1 MLKYIKGKN
10 MTDRTYWNGNLIKEL
25 KDNEVFV
32 FGSNPEGIHGAGGA
46 KAALSFGAKYGMGR
60 GLSGKTYALVTKNLH
75 AGFQEKSTGII
86 YNKEGYCS
94 VTKDQIKQNI
104 EELYE
109 CAKQNPDNKFLITFQ
124 YDTFPNGT
132 PKKSLNGY
140 SSQEMFEMFY
150 REDIPTNIIF
160 HESYEKHFSL
170 KNQLVE
176 KPNSQDEYTFFFNL
190 TSPFS
195 NFHPSKFTY
204 KEYTF
209 ISNEQFM
216 MFSKAKTFGDE
227 LTATKIIS
235 VNEEG
240 LAKKFLTNELT
251 RENILQNSQ
260 NCSEWNKL
268 MMSIKKLGRE
278 VKNYDEQVWN
288 SKRVKIVLFGAR
300 EKFNQNEDLKNI
312 LLATGNSIMVEASKY
327 DKIWGIGL
335 YEEDAKKTSPKNWQG
350 LNLLGK
356 VLTQLKIELQNNPTK
371 RPKP

>member
-335 YEEDAKKTSPKNWQG
+335 CEEDAKKTSPKNWQG

>member
-204 KEYTF
+204 KEYTV

-335 YEEDAKKTSPKNWQG
+335 CEEDAKKTSPKNWQG

>member
-1 MLKYIKGKN
+1 
-10 MTDRTYWNGNLIKEL
+10 MTERFYWNGNLIKEL
-25 KDNEVFV
+25 NDNEIFV

-46 KAALSFGAKYGMGR
+46 KAALSFGAKYGLGR

-75 AGFQEKSTGII
+75 AGFKEKTTGII
-86 YNKEGYCS
+86 YSKEGYCS
-94 VTKDQIKQNI
+94 VSKEQIKNNI
-104 EELYE
+104 DELYE
-109 CAKQNPDNKFLITFQ
+109 CAQKKTNNNFLITFQ

-140 SSQEMFEMFY
+140 TSQEMFEMFY
-150 REDIPTNIIF
+150 REDIPNNIVF
-160 HESYEKHFSL
+160 HESYEKHFKL
-170 KNQLVE
+170 KKQVFE
-176 KPNSQDEYTFFFNL
+176 SPQSKEEYTFFFNL

-227 LTATKIIS
+227 LTASKIIAL
-235 VNEEG
+235 NEQG
-240 LAKKFLTNELT
+240 LAKKFLTNEL
-251 RENILQNSQ
+251 NKNDILNDTQT
-260 NCSEWNKL
+260 CSEWNKL

-278 VKNYDEQVWN
+278 VKNYDENIWN
-288 SKRVKIVLFGAR
+288 TKRVKIVLFGAR
-300 EKFNQNEDLKNI
+300 EKFNQNEDLKNL
-312 LLATGNSIMVEASKY
+312 LLATGDTTMVEASKY

-335 YEEDAKKTSPKNWQG
+335 SEEDAKKTSPNNWQG

-356 VLTQLKIELQNNPTK
+356 ILTQLKFEFQNNLTK